1 MSTTETS
8 RPRDT
13 DRRTRVH
20 LSFYDRIKFLLFF
33 TIVFLV
39 LVWADMAGDESLSFE
54 KALANSA
61 YQRWWI
67 FPLFAIEALRQ
78 THFLISELAAPYH
91 GIWQRYFSFVD
102 RIIHK
107 LSDWTRFRI
116 SRVIKWIV
124 VIALL

>member
-1 MSTTETS
+1 MSTTQNS

-13 DRRTRVH
+13 DRKTRVH

-91 GIWQRYFSFVD
+91 GIWQRYFS
-102 RIIHK
+102 
-107 LSDWTRFRI
+107 L
-116 SRVIKWIV
+116 
-124 VIALL
+124 

>member
-13 DRRTRVH
+13 DRKTRVH

-54 KALANSA
+54 
-61 YQRWWI
+61 
-67 FPLFAIEALRQ
+67 
-78 THFLISELAAPYH
+78 
-91 GIWQRYFSFVD
+91 
-102 RIIHK
+102 
-107 LSDWTRFRI
+107 
-116 SRVIKWIV
+116 
-124 VIALL
+124 